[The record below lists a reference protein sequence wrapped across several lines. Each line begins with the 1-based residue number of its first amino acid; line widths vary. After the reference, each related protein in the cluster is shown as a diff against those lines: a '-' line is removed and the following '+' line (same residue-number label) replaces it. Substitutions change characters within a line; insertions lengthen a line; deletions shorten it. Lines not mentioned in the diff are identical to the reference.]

1 MYQIEANDPG
11 IVKASEVK
19 DLSGDLHK
27 EFLKIFKFLFI
38 FFQQQEH
45 LLRLGNTIKMCESL
59 AWMTE
64 EKERRTRVF
73 ATIKHPYWVCWVCL
87 HQHRLLSF
95 VLIQVS
101 QGWESFAEIVHCQTF
116 SASCFEFVFPQKCSD
131 FQTVACFR
139 ERKKKKK
146 RNSVLTLT
154 IFIFE
159 QLLAIMCAFCWTP
172 QASLTTCAIWTLLGK
187 LGFQYTNRKQWGV
200 SPGLFQPIEGL
211 EMGGQEEII
220 LGVVLGCTKT

>member
-59 AWMTE
+59 AWMME
-64 EKERRTRVF
+64 EKERTRVF

-146 RNSVLTLT
+146 EELSSHVNYFYFRAAASYHVCILLNTTSQSYYLCNLDLTREVGVPVYQQKAMRGFTRPLP
-154 IFIFE
+154 
-159 QLLAIMCAFCWTP
+159 AHWGAGNGWTRRDNIG
-172 QASLTTCAIWTLLGK
+172 SSSGM
-187 LGFQYTNRKQWGV
+187 Y
-200 SPGLFQPIEGL
+200 
-211 EMGGQEEII
+211 
-220 LGVVLGCTKT
+220 